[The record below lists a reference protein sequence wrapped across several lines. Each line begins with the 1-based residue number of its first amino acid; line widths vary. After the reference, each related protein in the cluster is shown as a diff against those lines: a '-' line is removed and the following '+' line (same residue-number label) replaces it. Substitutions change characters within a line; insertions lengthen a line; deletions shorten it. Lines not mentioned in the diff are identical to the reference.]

1 MYFSGFMVGFLMGL
15 ASEVF
20 HSHTGVPT
28 ATPGAKPL
36 GCSAP
41 HGTVSPQQA
50 PQHGPPFQVHSWTWG
65 VENAAN
71 NEPKRRVHMNP
82 LESS

>member
-36 GCSAP
+36 GSSAP
-41 HGTVSPQQA
+41 HGKVYPQQA
-50 PQHGPPFQVHSWTWG
+50 LPAWPTFPGSFG
-65 VENAAN
+65 RGGAENATN
-71 NEPKRRVHMNP
+71 NEQKRRVHMNP
-82 LESS
+82 PESS